1 MTQEAARTTRIAGTG
16 IGPMALVALEQRFA
30 PRERIVT
37 DDLAVSLLSPVA
49 QAALARMGPRAAAVL
64 AAFAERRYPGLWGG
78 ILCRKRFIDE
88 KLREAL
94 GGIEALVNLGAGF
107 DTRAYR
113 MLPGTR
119 VRAWEVDR
127 PDNIDAKWRRLSQR
141 LGSLPPQ
148 IRLVAADLGRDA
160 LDATLATHGY
170 APRLRTF
177 FIWEGVTQYLD
188 EAGVSKTL
196 AFLATAAPGSR
207 LAFTFV
213 RRDFLEGAPLAGQAA
228 FYRRFV
234 AKHGIWRY
242 GIDPAELPALL
253 ASYGWRVIEAPEPAE
268 FERRYIAPT
277 GRALTC
283 MPIERSVYAEH
294 I

>member
-1 MTQEAARTTRIAGTG
+1 VTREAAQTG
-16 IGPMALVALEQRFA
+16 VGPMALVALEQYFA

-37 DDLAVSLLSPVA
+37 DPLAVALLPGA
-49 QAALARMGPRAAAVL
+49 ARAALARMGPRAANVL

-78 ILCRKRFIDE
+78 ILCRKRFVDD

-94 GGIEALVNLGAGF
+94 GEIEALVNLGAGF

-113 MLPGTR
+113 MLPGTT
-119 VRAWEVDR
+119 VRAWELDQPV
-127 PDNIDAKWRRLSQR
+127 NIDAKWRRLSQH

-148 IRLVAADLGRDA
+148 IRLVATDLGHDA
-160 LDATLATHGY
+160 LAATLAAHGY
-170 APRLRTF
+170 VAQQRTF

-188 EAGVSKTL
+188 EAAVRRTL
-196 AFLATAAPGSR
+196 EFLATAVPGSR
-207 LAFTFV
+207 LAFTYV
-213 RRDFLEGAPLAGQAA
+213 RRDFLQGVPLEGQEV

-242 GIDPAELPALL
+242 GLDPAELSSLL
-253 ASYGWRVIEAPEPAE
+253 ASYGWRVIDAPEPAE
-268 FERRYIAPT
+268 LARRYIAPT
-277 GRALTC
+277 RRTLVC
-283 MPIERSVYAEH
+283 MPIERSVYAER